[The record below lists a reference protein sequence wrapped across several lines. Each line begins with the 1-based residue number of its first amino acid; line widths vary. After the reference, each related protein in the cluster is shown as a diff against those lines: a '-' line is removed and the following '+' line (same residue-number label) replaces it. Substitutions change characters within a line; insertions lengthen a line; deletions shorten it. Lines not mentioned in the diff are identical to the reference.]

1 MNKMRQVAAVAAETA
16 AVAVAI
22 VAAWL
27 QRQAGAAV
35 WQN

>member
-1 MNKMRQVAAVAAETA
+1 MQQAAAVVAETA
-16 AVAVAI
+16 AVPAAI

-35 WQN
+35 HWK